1 MNRLISE
8 IAVILRQAEN
18 IIPSLFGR
26 YPFPPEPLTILANQH
41 PEVPSKQPFS
51 LKDLIGDGFLFA
63 VPVFRRTL
71 EVRKTRKIGI
81 PYRGG
86 PEGLKTLQKK
96 PYIKVCNACGHYHER
111 DCLCPNCYAK
121 IKDETNEIKEKIIK
135 ELKLDPVDKEVVV
148 LYDGEKAQQS
158 PEFWNGKR
166 IVEMEKARPQWFSKN
181 LMQKSTQP
189 NAETKE
195 LDISSTI
202 VGKPSNIG

>member
-1 MNRLISE
+1 MT
-8 IAVILRQAEN
+8 V
-18 IIPSLFGR
+18 
-26 YPFPPEPLTILANQH
+26 LASQQ
-41 PEVPSKQPFS
+41 PEVPTKQPFT
-51 LKDLIGDGFLFA
+51 LKDLIGDGFLYA

-71 EVRKTRKIGI
+71 EVRKTRKIGV

-96 PYIKVCNACGHYHER
+96 PFIKVCNNCGHYHER

-148 LYDGEKAQQS
+148 LYDGEKAQQT

-166 IVEMEKARPQWFSKN
+166 IVEMEKPRPQWFSKN
-181 LMQKSTQP
+181 LLQKSTQP

-195 LDISSTI
+195 VDISSTL
-202 VGKPSNIG
+202 VGKTSNIG